1 MCAKLHTRTRVKI
14 NSNRFDGEKNTKC
27 KFFKFKSL
35 YMYGY
40 LGLFEAAF
48 YPVTLGML
56 SELMELEELGTQ
68 KPSGKNLVWQWLY
81 LSA

>member
-27 KFFKFKSL
+27 KFLKLKSL

-48 YPVTLGML
+48 YPVTLG
-56 SELMELEELGTQ
+56 G
-68 KPSGKNLVWQWLY
+68 VVRID
-81 LSA
+81 